1 MSKPLTERNREDKG
15 DVDPDS
21 RDNFPRTRKTCFP
34 SYFDAFCIFSRFLI
48 LSLRGAFTKPHRDW
62 KEEIAP
68 AAAFMAI
75 V

>member
-1 MSKPLTERNREDKG
+1 MTKPLTERNREDKG
-15 DVDPDS
+15 DVDLS
-21 RDNFPRTRKTCFP
+21 LRDNSPRTLKTCFP
-34 SYFDAFCIFSRFLI
+34 SYFEVFCIFLRFLM
-48 LSLRGAFTKPHRDW
+48 LPLQATFTKRHHLR